1 VVQGAGYVEQFS
13 FSKEDQLRAGFYKA
27 NALRAAQLE
36 RIGDHDEYLRS
47 LGMTLSIAPFD
58 TTGRKRIAQ
67 LISKSNQF
75 NLTTRRY
82 SETEIAA
89 MQSNSDVFAL
99 QARLE
104 DIFGDNGM
112 ISAVICRQAGP
123 CWEVD
128 TWIMS
133 CRVLG
138 RRVEETILQ
147 YLVEQARSRGITEI
161 IGRYIPTAK
170 NGLVRDH
177 FSRLGFVQ
185 IDSRNEETTWRLSI
199 SSYCEKNLPLKVDL
213 QKEREF
219 ASAGRA

>member
-1 VVQGAGYVEQFS
+1 LAAKAHFSDQGQPSA
-13 FSKEDQLRAGFYKA
+13 KLLARAPSCDVTPKD
-27 NALRAAQLE
+27 RPV
-36 RIGDHDEYLRS
+36 DYLLS

-58 TTGRKRIAQ
+58 GAGRKRIGQ

-75 NLTTRRY
+75 NLPTRRY
-82 SETEIAA
+82 SEAEIAA
-89 MQSNSDVFAL
+89 LQSRPNVFTVL
-99 QARLE
+99 ARLA
-104 DIFGDNGM
+104 DVFGDNGM
-112 ISAVICRQAGP
+112 ISTVICRQTGQY
-123 CWEVD
+123 WEVD

-147 YLVEQARSRGITEI
+147 YLVGQARQREITAI

-185 IDSRNEETTWRLSI
+185 TDSQEDGETTWQLTV
-199 SSYCEKNLPLKVDL
+199 SSYHDKDLPLRMKL
-213 QKEREF
+213 QREGKL
-219 ASAGRA
+219 ASADGS